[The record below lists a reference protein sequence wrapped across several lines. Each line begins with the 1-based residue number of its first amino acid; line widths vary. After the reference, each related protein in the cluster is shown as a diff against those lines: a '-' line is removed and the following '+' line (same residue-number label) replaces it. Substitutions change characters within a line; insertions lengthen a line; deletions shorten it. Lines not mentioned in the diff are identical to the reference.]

1 MENLDS
7 QLHCCSVE
15 LIALKPPI
23 SELPVIWDNKHLL
36 FKPFL
41 VRCSF
46 TCRGKHLN
54 WYRTLSILWT
64 ISIQK
69 GSKNTNWRG
78 CGCTPIGSGHEQS
91 YRQCQH
97 QTPLDQVSWT
107 FSVSQ
112 QCFPC
117 LGFPVRLSP
126 ASGSLS
132 LQWQSQWARCPAL
145 LPGPTRSCKRS
156 SPDGHPEPAMEWSGG
171 GGQPRLF
178 GRRVYVSTDAA
189 QITVARRARSQVESP
204 SFLLS
209 VLVF

>member
-1 MENLDS
+1 MESPDS

-69 GSKNTNWRG
+69 GSKNTNWWG
-78 CGCTPIGSGHEQS
+78 CGCTRIGSGHEKS
-91 YRQCQH
+91 YRRCQR

-107 FSVSQ
+107 SSGSQ
-112 QCFPC
+112 QRFSC

-126 ASGSLS
+126 RGEPLQLQAHSPCSGSH
-132 LQWQSQWARCPAL
+132 RGEVP
-145 LPGPTRSCKRS
+145 RSPPRS
-156 SPDGHPEPAMEWSGG
+156 H
-171 GGQPRLF
+171 QKL
-178 GRRVYVSTDAA
+178 
-189 QITVARRARSQVESP
+189 
-204 SFLLS
+204 
-209 VLVF
+209 